1 MPKPATSS
9 AWSGWLEATRGM
21 SASSSPRRWRH
32 SRSTRQWSSR
42 ETRMA
47 IRFGRPASVSRQR
60 MSRRSPTSCANA
72 RPSAPR
78 SPCSSVNSIR
88 MKNSPPSGSVE
99 CWSEEMMF
107 APDAARKPAT
117 AATMPWRSWQVMS
130 SRPVTTWR
138 SLDPP
143 PRPAHRA
150 LQRLDVRGT
159 ALGAVALLEL
169 LARAAPARVVAA
181 ELGVLVA
188 PALLHD
194 RHVVRLVGLDAVALA
209 AVGARLVL
217 EGPARVLERAEA
229 RLLRRRGGPALGRRL
244 VAVRRLDLDFDVVD
258 HPGEVGPDGVHEVL
272 EEGERLVL
280 VGDERLDLGEPAQV
294 DALAQV
300 VHVVEVLAP
309 ALVDDLQQQVAFER
323 PHELLAQFLLALL
336 VERQGVL
343 HQHPRELR
351 AIDAV
356 AVDVLGGEVDVV
368 DLVQLGPQLVEVP
381 VVDEVARRVLLHQAA
396 DDLLDLLAR
405 DAAHVTALEHLV
417 AVLVD
422 DLALLVHDVVVLE
435 DALAD
440 EVVLLLDLALRVLDL
455 LREHLRLDRL
465 LFAVVGLGAEAVE
478 DLVDPV
484 AGEQPHEVVLGGQE
498 EARLAGIALAAGTAA
513 QLIVDP
519 ARLVALGADD
529 VEAARLLDRDA
540 VLLDAL
546 LDFGQDVVEAV
557 LVVRVTGLEA
567 ELVELDLREVLG
579 I

>member
-1 MPKPATSS
+1 MPKPATSA
-9 AWSGWLEATRGM
+9 AWSGWLEATRGI

-117 AATMPWRSWQVMS
+117 AATMPWRSWQVMR

-181 ELGVLVA
+181 ELGVLVD

-194 RHVVRLVGLDAVALA
+194 RHVVRLVGLDAIALA
-209 AVGARLVL
+209 PVGARLVL
-217 EGPARVLERAEA
+217 ERAAGVLQRAEA
-229 RLLRRRGGPALGRRL
+229 RRRLLGRGRPALRGRL
-244 VAVRRLDLDFDVVD
+244 VAVGRLDLDLDVVD
-258 HPGEVGPDGVHEVL
+258 HPGEVRPDGVHEVR

-280 VGDERLDLGEPAQV
+280 VGHERLDLGEPAEV

-309 ALVDDLQQQVAFER
+309 ALVDDLQQQVALQR
-323 PHELLAQFLLALL
+323 AHELLAELVLALV
-336 VERQGVL
+336 VEPEGVL
-343 HQHPRELR
+343 HQHPLELL
-351 AIDAV
+351 AVDAV
-356 AVDVLGGEVDVV
+356 AVDVRGGEVDVV
-368 DLVQLGPQLVEVP
+368 DLVELGP
-381 VVDEVARRVLLHQAA
+381 
-396 DDLLDLLAR
+396 
-405 DAAHVTALEHLV
+405 
-417 AVLVD
+417 
-422 DLALLVHDVVVLE
+422 
-435 DALAD
+435 
-440 EVVLLLDLALRVLDL
+440 
-455 LREHLRLDRL
+455 
-465 LFAVVGLGAEAVE
+465 
-478 DLVDPV
+478 
-484 AGEQPHEVVLGGQE
+484 
-498 EARLAGIALAAGTAA
+498 
-513 QLIVDP
+513 
-519 ARLVALGADD
+519 
-529 VEAARLLDRDA
+529 
-540 VLLDAL
+540 
-546 LDFGQDVVEAV
+546 
-557 LVVRVTGLEA
+557 
-567 ELVELDLREVLG
+567 
-579 I
+579 